1 MPKTVTQ
8 HLADFTFALEQHFH
22 LLPGDNLGEPGDS
35 YRRGADY
42 VARND
47 KRVIVLYIQ
56 RGSREITRIVYTLPV
71 SGAHA
76 PLFNKVG
83 VQPSSGLTFATI
95 HTSIEDDARTYVIK
109 GSANNVA
116 LWSSEVARVLGLTR
130 TLADGAVKTAA
141 IQLNVYWGIMRI
153 SLLTA
158 VKAAGVTLLTS
169 MNLTPNSNS
178 SSNSSVHSYNIARAS
193 RRRSSASNNPARR
206 PGSYKSNSDPAHDPN
221 VVSPKSK
228 RKTTKNTKNT
238 KNTRKARKARNT

>member
-8 HLADFTFALEQHFH
+8 YLADFTFALETHFH

-35 YRRGADY
+35 YRLVADY

-47 KRVIVLYIQ
+47 KRAVVLYIQ

-71 SGAHA
+71 GAAHA
-76 PLFNKVG
+76 SLFNKTG
-83 VQPSSGLTFATI
+83 VQPSSSPAFTTVRM
-95 HTSIEDDARTYVIK
+95 SVEDDARTCVIK
-109 GSANNVA
+109 DSANVLA
-116 LWSSEVARVLGLTR
+116 LWPSEIERVSGLSR
-130 TLADGAVKTAA
+130 TLGDGAVKTAA
-141 IQLNVYWGIMRI
+141 TQLSVYWAIMRL

-158 VKAAGVTLLTS
+158 VKAAGITLLTS

-228 RKTTKNTKNT
+228 RKNT
-238 KNTRKARKARNT
+238 KNTRITRRRQ